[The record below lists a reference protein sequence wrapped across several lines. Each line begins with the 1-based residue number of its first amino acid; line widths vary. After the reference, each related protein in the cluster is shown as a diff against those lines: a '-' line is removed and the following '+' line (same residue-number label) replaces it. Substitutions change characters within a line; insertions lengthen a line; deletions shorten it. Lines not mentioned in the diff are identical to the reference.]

1 MPELPEVETMKRYL
15 ERTSLGRVIERVSVL
30 DRRVLED
37 TTPTALGRGLKGATF
52 KDAGRRA
59 KYLLVHTDRG
69 SILMMHFGM
78 TGDILFTERGEPKP
92 RFGKVEFHFEGGSCL
107 HFIDIRL
114 FGKVAL
120 YHTSDESTIPPIAR
134 LGPEPLS
141 RAFTFKKFEAI
152 VRGHRTTIHQLLM
165 DQGLIAG
172 IGNLYS
178 DEITHQ
184 AGVRPYRST
193 SSLSDNEVRRLYD
206 KMKWVLRRAIELDAE
221 LEDHA
226 DVFLIPNRGR
236 DGRCPKTNDKLLKK
250 TIGGRSSY
258 YCPVCQK

>member
-1 MPELPEVETMKRYL
+1 MPELPEVETMRRYL
-15 ERTSLGRVIERVSVL
+15 ERTSLGRVIERVAVQ

-37 TTPTALGRGLKGATF
+37 TTPTALGRGLKGAVF
-52 KDAGRRA
+52 KQAGRRA

-78 TGDILFTERGEPKP
+78 TGDVLFTERGEPKP
-92 RFGKVEFHFEGGSCL
+92 RFGKVEFRFEGGSCL

-114 FGKVAL
+114 FGRVAL
-120 YHTSDESTIPPIAR
+120 YRTSDESTIKPITR

-141 RAFTFKKFEAI
+141 RPFTFKKFETI

-172 IGNLYS
+172 IGNIYS
-178 DEITHQ
+178 DETTYQ
-184 AGVRPYRST
+184 AGVRPDRST
-193 SSLSDNEVRRLYD
+193 SSLSGDEVRRLYD

-221 LEDHA
+221 LDDHA

-236 DGRCPKTNDKLLKK
+236 DGRCPKTHDKLVKK

-258 YCPVCQK
+258 YCPVCQR